1 MICYKCMKEY
11 SGCYCQHCGFKPE
24 TYEPVPTAL
33 VPMTVLHNQYIIGA
47 VLGKG
52 GFGIT
57 YIGYDNF
64 NYRKVAV
71 KEFYPSSVVYR
82 DGSQT
87 TEITVPSNM
96 KQIYENGVKKFY
108 NEAVTLSKLQDIP
121 AIVDIYDF
129 FYENNTAYIVMEFI
143 DGTAVD
149 QIVLNQGGLDIDITL
164 TIYYPIIQ
172 ALKKVHA
179 AGILHRDISP
189 SNVMLDERF
198 MSRLIDFGSSRAY
211 SHEMSTDLTV
221 ILKKGFAPIEQYSRK
236 GKHGPAED
244 VYAICASMY
253 YTMTGKVPPAAP
265 DRRVFDTLQPIH
277 NFSVDIPENIEKII
291 MKGLSVQA
299 YDRYPD
305 MEALSSAID
314 IAVSGKHD
322 KSTEKHDAKKED
334 YDQKDKKQGKDKRK
348 TSMSPGNSGMIPQVV
363 LLAASGA
370 LLLILLIILILIL

>member
-1 MICYKCMKEY
+1 MREY
-11 SGCYCQHCGFKPE
+11 TGQYCRHCGFNPE

-33 VPMTVLHNQYIIGA
+33 MPMTVLHNQYIIGA

-57 YIGYDNF
+57 YTGYDNL

-87 TEITVPSNM
+87 TEITVPPNM

-121 AIVDIYDF
+121 AIVGIYDF

-149 QIVLNQGGLDIDITL
+149 QIVLKQGGMDVDITL

-172 ALKKVHA
+172 ALKKVHE

-189 SNVMLDERF
+189 SNVMLDEKF
-198 MSRLIDFGSSRAY
+198 MARLIDFGSSRAY

-221 ILKKGFAPIEQYSRK
+221 ILKKGFAPIEQYSKK

-277 NFSVDIPENIEKII
+277 NYSADIPANIENII

-299 YDRYPD
+299 EDRYHD
-305 MEALSSAID
+305 MAALGRAID
-314 IAVSGKHD
+314 MAVSGKQEHSVG
-322 KSTEKHDAKKED
+322 KHTPSKEETERNSKKR
-334 YDQKDKKQGKDKRK
+334 KDKKS
-348 TSMSPGNSGMIPQVV
+348 TGNNTTAPQIL

-370 LLLILLIILILIL
+370 LLLILLVILILIL

>member
-1 MICYKCMKEY
+1 MICYKCMREY
-11 SGCYCQHCGFKPE
+11 SGQYCPHCGFNQE

-33 VPMTVLHNQYIIGA
+33 MPMTVLHNQYIIGA

-57 YIGYDNF
+57 YTGYDNL

-96 KQIYENGVKKFY
+96 KQIYDNGVKKFY
-108 NEAVTLSKLQDIP
+108 NEAVTLSRLQDIP

-149 QIVLNQGGLDIDITL
+149 QIVLNQGGLDVDITL

-172 ALKKVHA
+172 ALKKVHD

-189 SNVMLDERF
+189 SNVMLDDKFRA
-198 MSRLIDFGSSRAY
+198 RLIDFGSSRAY

-253 YTMTGKVPPAAP
+253 YTMSGKVPPAAP

-277 NFSVDIPENIEKII
+277 NYTADIPANIENII

-299 YDRYPD
+299 EDRYPD
-305 MEALSSAID
+305 MAALGRAID
-314 IAVSGKHD
+314 MAVSGKQEYSAGKHTHS
-322 KSTEKHDAKKED
+322 KEETEQNGKKR
-334 YDQKDKKQGKDKRK
+334 KDKKSAGSN
-348 TSMSPGNSGMIPQVV
+348 TTAPQVL

>member
-1 MICYKCMKEY
+1 MICYKCMREY
-11 SGCYCQHCGFKPE
+11 SGSSCQHCGFNPDM
-24 TYEPVPTAL
+24 YEPVPTAL
-33 VPMTVLHNQYIIGA
+33 MPMTVLHNQYIIGA

-57 YIGYDNF
+57 YIGYDNL

-82 DGSQT
+82 DGNNTSVVS
-87 TEITVPSNM
+87 VPSNM
-96 KQIYENGVKKFY
+96 KQIYENGVRKFY
-108 NEAVTLSKLQDIP
+108 NEAVTLSKLQNIP
-121 AIVDIYDF
+121 AIVEIYDF

-149 QIVLNQGGLDIDITL
+149 QIVLNQGGLDVDVTL

-172 ALKKVHA
+172 ALKKVHE

-189 SNVMLDERF
+189 SNVMLDEKF
-198 MSRLIDFGSSRAY
+198 MARLIDFGSSRAY

-221 ILKKGFAPIEQYSRK
+221 ILKKGFAPYEQYYRK
-236 GKHGPAED
+236 GRHGPAED

-277 NFSVDIPENIEKII
+277 NYITDIPENIEKII
-291 MKGLSVQA
+291 LKGLSVQA
-299 YDRYPD
+299 EDRYPN
-305 MEALSSAID
+305 MEALSKAID
-314 IAVSGKHD
+314 SAVNI
-322 KSTEKHDAKKED
+322 KSTEAKKKEEKGNEKETGI
-334 YDQKDKKQGKDKRK
+334 YIDKGGL
-348 TSMSPGNSGMIPQVV
+348 TPQIF
-363 LLAASGA
+363 LLAASGFI
-370 LLLILLIILILIL
+370 LLVLLIILILIL

>member
-1 MICYKCMKEY
+1 MICYKCMREY
-11 SGCYCQHCGFKPE
+11 SGSYCRHCGFNPE
-24 TYEPVPTAL
+24 TYEPMPTAL
-33 VPMTVLHNQYIIGA
+33 MPMTVLNGKYIIGA

-57 YIGYDNF
+57 YISYDNL

-71 KEFYPSSVVYR
+71 KEFYPSSVAYR
-82 DGSQT
+82 DSNQT
-87 TEITVPSNM
+87 TEVSVPSNM

-108 NEAVTLSKLQDIP
+108 NEAVTLSKLQNIP
-121 AIVDIYDF
+121 AIVKIYDF

-149 QIVLNQGGLDIDITL
+149 RIVLNQGGLDVDITL

-172 ALKKVHA
+172 ALKTVHD

-189 SNVMLDERF
+189 SNVMLDERY
-198 MSRLIDFGSSRAY
+198 MSHLIDFGSSRAY

-277 NFSVDIPENIEKII
+277 NFYIEIPENIEKVI
-291 MKGLSVQA
+291 MKGLSVQPE
-299 YDRYPD
+299 DRYPD
-305 MEALSSAID
+305 MKALSKAID
-314 IAVSGKHD
+314 AAVSGEQE
-322 KSTEKHDAKKED
+322 KSTEKHDISKDKHESIDKKS
-334 YDQKDKKQGKDKRK
+334 KDKKSNKYDNHVRI
-348 TSMSPGNSGMIPQVV
+348 TPQII
-363 LLAASGA
+363 LLAASGT

>member
-1 MICYKCMKEY
+1 MICYKCMREY
-11 SGCYCQHCGFKPE
+11 AGQACPHCGFNSE
-24 TYEPVPTAL
+24 TYEPIPTAL
-33 VPMTVLHNQYIIGA
+33 IPMTYLHNSQYIIGA

-57 YIGYDNF
+57 YTGYDNQ
-64 NYRKVAV
+64 NYRKVAI

-87 TEITVPSNM
+87 TEIEVPSNM
-96 KQIYENGVKKFY
+96 KQIYDNGVRKFY
-108 NEAVTLSKLQDIP
+108 DEAVTLSKLQDIP
-121 AIVDIYDF
+121 SIVDIYDF

-149 QIVLNQGGLDIDITL
+149 KIVMNQGGLDVDITL

-172 ALKKVHA
+172 ALKKVHE

-189 SNVMLDERF
+189 SNVMLDDRF
-198 MSRLIDFGSSRAY
+198 KARLIDFGSSRAY

-253 YTMTGKVPPAAP
+253 YSMTGKVPPAAP

-277 NFSVDIPENIEKII
+277 SYSIDIPSNIENII
-291 MKGLSVQA
+291 MKGLSVQKE
-299 YDRYPD
+299 DRYPD
-305 MEALSSAID
+305 MAALGRAID
-314 IAVSGKHD
+314 MAVSGKQDHSGG
-322 KSTEKHDAKKED
+322 KHTPSKKKTERN
-334 YDQKDKKQGKDKRK
+334 GKRK
-348 TSMSPGNSGMIPQVV
+348 NKKSSGNNTTAQQLMLLVASGV
-363 LLAASGA
+363 LL
-370 LLLILLIILILIL
+370 LLLLVILILIL